1 MYDMHQKYGDFVR
14 YAPNRIIVN
23 TTAAL
28 KDIHAHGKN
37 FRKAASYS
45 SFIAQEDSHSTHSV
59 IDPVDHRR
67 KRRLISQGLGD
78 VALRDSEPSIV
89 ETIDRFV
96 GSLAK
101 IDSASGEMFK
111 DPATSEKWGPPKNMA
126 DSCNF
131 LTFDVNSSYISYGLI
146 QLTRYAGFQ

>member
-1 MYDMHQKYGDFVR
+1 MYDMHQKYGEVVR
-14 YAPNRIIVN
+14 YAPNRIIIN
-23 TTAAL
+23 TNTAL
-28 KDIHAHGKN
+28 KEIHAHGKN

-96 GSLAK
+96 ESLAK
-101 IDSASGEMFK
+101 IDSASGDMFK
-111 DPATSEKWGPPKNMA
+111 DSATTEKWGPPKNMT

-131 LTFDVNSSYISYGLI
+131 LTFDVRELFHHLSIPN
-146 QLTRYAGFQ
+146 